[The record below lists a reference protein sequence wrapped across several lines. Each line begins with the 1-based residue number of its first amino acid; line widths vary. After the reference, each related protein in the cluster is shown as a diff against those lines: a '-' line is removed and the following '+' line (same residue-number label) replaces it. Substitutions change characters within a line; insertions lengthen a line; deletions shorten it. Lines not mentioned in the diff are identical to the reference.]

1 MHNVCQ
7 AGKTNK
13 YMQDTE
19 ITGKMCRKGLMS
31 LQIAIKEG
39 KSLLLPVSGVLEQ
52 GENLEL
58 ADRDNL
64 CAPAQRCWGGGRQM
78 RGLKRKW

>member
-1 MHNVCQ
+1 MHNICQ

-39 KSLLLPVSGVLEQ
+39 KSLLLPWQFLESWS
-52 GENLEL
+52 
-58 ADRDNL
+58 RV
-64 CAPAQRCWGGGRQM
+64 RIWS
-78 RGLKRKW
+78 